1 MKRVVV
7 TGMGAITPIGNSVE
21 TFWNSL
27 KENKVGIGLLD
38 RFDNSAYKVKL
49 AAQVKDFDSLAT
61 MEAKEAKRM
70 ELFSQYAVAASAEA
84 IADAGLDLEKE
95 DLTRIGVSV
104 GCGIGSL
111 QILETAHTKLVDRG
125 PGRVPPL
132 LVPLMISN
140 MAAGNVGI
148 HFGLKGKC
156 INVVTACATGTH
168 SIGEAFRGIQCG
180 DMDVCVA
187 GGTEA
192 AICPIGI
199 AGFGALTALST
210 ATDPLRGSLPFD
222 KDRSGFVM
230 GEGAG
235 VVILESYEHAAARGA
250 KILAEVGGYGAT
262 CDAYH
267 ITSPAEDGEGAARAM
282 TLAITEGGLTP
293 ADVAYVNA
301 HGTGTHHN
309 DLYETRAIKKAFG
322 KDAYQ
327 LNVNSTKS
335 MTGHMLGAAGAVEFI
350 VCVKTIQEGFIHATA
365 GFRSAEEEMDLNYTP
380 QAVKRQV
387 RAAVTNSLGF
397 GGHNGSLLVKK
408 FED

>member
-49 AAQVKDFDSLAT
+49 AAQVKDFDPLAT

-111 QILETAHTKLVDRG
+111 QILETAHTRLVDRG

-210 ATDPLRGSLPFD
+210 ATLPFD